1 MPKLVN
7 TQTIGVRYF
16 SESIVEI
23 NEITLEDPNSNC
35 KVVKIKAD
43 RTCKDCGCTLEKGTR
58 CYTFNPRL
66 KPRYWVCFE
75 CLPEPSTSVERIV
88 GKVTINDKALMFSN
102 RVGRLGQHKTEE
114 QVTQEEWDY
123 YRNVKEDIEE
133 DYLLGLQYDSDF

>member
-1 MPKLVN
+1 MPRLVN
-7 TQTIGVRYF
+7 TQKIGVRYF
-16 SESIVEI
+16 SEAIVEI
-23 NEITLEDPNSNC
+23 NEITLEEPNSNC

-66 KPRYWVCFE
+66 KPRYWVCFS
-75 CLPEPSTSVERIV
+75 CLPEPNTSVERIV
-88 GKVTINDKALMFSN
+88 GKVTINDRALMFSN
-102 RVGRLGQHKTEE
+102 RVGRMGQHKTEE

-123 YRNVKEDIEE
+123 YRHVKEDIEE